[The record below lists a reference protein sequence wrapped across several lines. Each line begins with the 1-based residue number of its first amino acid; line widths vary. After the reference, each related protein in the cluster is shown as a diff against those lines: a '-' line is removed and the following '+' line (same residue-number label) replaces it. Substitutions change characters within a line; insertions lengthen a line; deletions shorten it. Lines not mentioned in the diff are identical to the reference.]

1 MTRYNELGQPIG
13 AALENWQRRPA
24 PERVKLAG
32 TYCTLEPLESK
43 HFDSLV
49 EAEALDPSG
58 QMWTYLPVGPF
69 ESDSAFRDYL
79 ARCSASA
86 DPLHFAVLD
95 VSGRAVGTVSLA
107 DINPEMGVVEMGWV
121 TYTPL
126 LQRTVAA
133 TEAQFLLMKYVF
145 DDLGYRRY
153 QWKCDSLNMPSR
165 RAAKRLGFKFEGIF
179 RNATIYKGRTRDS
192 AWFSIIDSEWADLR
206 ESFEKWLAPE
216 NFDAQGHQRAS
227 LASFRGHEDNAG

>member
-24 PERVKLAG
+24 PERVKLVG

-43 HFDSLV
+43 HFDSLI
-49 EAEALDPSG
+49 EAAALDSSG
-58 QMWTYLPVGPF
+58 QMWTYLAVGPF

-86 DPLHFAVLD
+86 NPLHFAVLD
-95 VSGRAVGTVSLA
+95 VSGRSVGTVSLA
-107 DINPEMGVVEMGWV
+107 DINPEIGVVEMGWV

-216 NFDAQGHQRAS
+216 NFDEQGQQRAS
-227 LASFRGHEDNAG
+227 LASFRGQEDNAG